1 MFLVEIAALSAATC
15 WAFGSIISVM
25 PVERL
30 GTIGFNRVRML
41 LVFAMLGGYVSIF
54 GGWETIHT
62 TQIAEILLSGLIGI
76 LLGDTALFATMNR
89 LGPRRTAILFSTNA
103 PMSTLLGWVFLG
115 EALSTT
121 ALFGTF
127 FVIAGVILAIVY
139 GKRRDQMH
147 KWEEVKGPLIIGV
160 GIGLLAALGQ
170 SVGSLIAKPIMVS
183 GADPFAVSAMRVG
196 ITALS
201 LVILSSAPVQA
212 FKLRNKLNTTIVAHI
227 ILSGFLGMCVGM
239 TLILY
244 ALAKGDVGI
253 VATLSATTP
262 VIMLPLMWIRTKER
276 PAIGAWI
283 GALIVVFG
291 TGLIF
296 LS

>member
-15 WAFGSIISVM
+15 WAVGSIVSVM

-30 GTIGFNRVRML
+30 GTIGFNRVRMII
-41 LVFAMLGGYVSIF
+41 VFAMLGSYVTIF
-54 GGWETIHT
+54 GGWETIQKD
-62 TQIAEILLSGLIGI
+62 QIAEIMLSGFIGI

-103 PMSTLLGWVFLG
+103 PMSTLLGWIFLG
-115 EALSTT
+115 EALPPL
-121 ALFGTF
+121 ALLGTIL
-127 FVIAGVILAIVY
+127 VIIGVILAIVY
-139 GKRRDQMH
+139 GKRRDQLH
-147 KWEEVKGPLIIGV
+147 KWEAVKGPLMVGV
-160 GIGLLAALGQ
+160 GIGLIAALGQ
-170 SVGSLIAKPIMVS
+170 SVGSLIAKPVMAS

-196 ITALS
+196 ITALG
-201 LVILSSAPVQA
+201 LIVLCSAPVQA
-212 FKLRNKLNTTIVAHI
+212 FKLKTKLDAQI
-227 ILSGFLGMCVGM
+227 ITHVVISGFLGMFVGM

-262 VIMLPLMWIRTKER
+262 VIMLPLMWLRTKER

-283 GALIVVFG
+283 GAIIVVIG

-296 LS
+296 MG

>member
-15 WAFGSIISVM
+15 WAVGSIVSVM

-41 LVFAMLGGYVSIF
+41 IVFAMLGSYVTIF
-54 GGWETIHT
+54 GGWETIQQD
-62 TQIAEILLSGLIGI
+62 QIAEIMLSGFIGI

-103 PMSTLLGWVFLG
+103 PMSTLLGWIFLD
-115 EALSTT
+115 EALPPM
-121 ALFGTF
+121 ALLGTIL
-127 FVIAGVILAIVY
+127 VIAGVILAIVY
-139 GKRRDQMH
+139 GKRRDQLH
-147 KWEEVKGPLIIGV
+147 KWEAIKGPLIIGV
-160 GIGLLAALGQ
+160 GIGLVAALGQ
-170 SVGSLIAKPIMVS
+170 SVGSLIAKPVMAS

-196 ITALS
+196 ITAIG
-201 LVILSSAPVQA
+201 LVILCSAPVQA
-212 FKLRNKLNTTIVAHI
+212 FKLKTKLDGQIIAHI
-227 ILSGFLGMCVGM
+227 VISGFLGMFVGM

-244 ALAKGDVGI
+244 ALSKGDVGI

-262 VIMLPLMWIRTKER
+262 VIMLPLMWFRTKER

-283 GALIVVFG
+283 GAMIVVIG

-296 LS
+296 MG

>member
-1 MFLVEIAALSAATC
+1 MYLVEIAALSAATC
-15 WAFGSIISVM
+15 WAIGGIVSVM

-41 LVFAMLGGYVSIF
+41 IVFAMLGTYVSIF
-54 GGWETIHT
+54 GGWETIQRD
-62 TQIAEILLSGLIGI
+62 QIAEILLSGLIGI

-103 PMSTLLGWVFLG
+103 PMSTLLGWIFLG
-115 EALSTT
+115 EALSPT
-121 ALFGTF
+121 ALVGTL
-127 FVIAGVILAIVY
+127 FVIGGVILAIVY

-147 KWEEVKGPLIIGV
+147 KWEEIKGPLIIGV

-170 SVGSLIAKPIMVS
+170 SVGSLIAKPVMAA

-196 ITALS
+196 ITALG
-201 LVILSSAPVQA
+201 LVILCSAPVQT
-212 FKLRNKLNTTIVAHI
+212 FKLRNKLNKTIIAHI
-227 ILSGFLGMCVGM
+227 VISGFLGMFLGM

-244 ALAKGDVGI
+244 ALGRGDVGI

-262 VIMLPLMWIRTKER
+262 VIMLPIMWIRTKER

-296 LS
+296 TG

>member
-15 WAFGSIISVM
+15 WAVGSIVSVM

-30 GTIGFNRVRML
+30 GTIGFNRVRMII
-41 LVFAMLGGYVSIF
+41 VFAMLGSYVTIF
-54 GGWETIHT
+54 GGWETIQKD
-62 TQIAEILLSGLIGI
+62 QIAEIMLSGFIGI

-103 PMSTLLGWVFLG
+103 PMSTLLGWIFLD
-115 EALSTT
+115 EALPPT
-121 ALFGTF
+121 ALLGTIL
-127 FVIAGVILAIVY
+127 VISGVILAIVY
-139 GKRRDQMH
+139 GKRRDQLH
-147 KWEEVKGPLIIGV
+147 KWEAIKGPLIVGV
-160 GIGLLAALGQ
+160 GIGLIAALGQ
-170 SVGSLIAKPIMVS
+170 SVGSLIAKPVMAS

-196 ITALS
+196 ITALG
-201 LVILSSAPVQA
+201 LVILCSAPVQA
-212 FKLRNKLNTTIVAHI
+212 FKLKTKLDSQIIAHI
-227 ILSGFLGMCVGM
+227 VISGFLGMFVGM

-262 VIMLPLMWIRTKER
+262 VIMLPMMWFRTKER

-283 GALIVVFG
+283 GAIIVVIG

-296 LS
+296 MG

>member
-1 MFLVEIAALSAATC
+1 MYLVEIAALSAATC
-15 WAFGSIISVM
+15 WAIGSIVSVM

-41 LVFAMLGGYVSIF
+41 IVFAMLGSYVSIF
-54 GGWETIHT
+54 GGWETIRQD
-62 TQIAEILLSGLIGI
+62 QIAEILLSGLIGI

-103 PMSTLLGWVFLG
+103 PMSTLLGWIFLG
-115 EALSTT
+115 EALSPT
-121 ALFGTF
+121 ALVGTL

-196 ITALS
+196 ITALG

-212 FKLRNKLNTTIVAHI
+212 FKLRNKLNTTIVTHI
-227 ILSGFLGMCVGM
+227 LISGFLGMCVGM

-262 VIMLPLMWIRTKER
+262 VIMLPFMWMRTKER

-283 GALIVVFG
+283 GALIVVVG

-296 LS
+296 LG

>member
-1 MFLVEIAALSAATC
+1 MFLVEIAALTAATC

-25 PVERL
+25 PVQRL
-30 GTIGFNRVRML
+30 GTIGFNRVRMIII
-41 LVFAMLGGYVSIF
+41 FAMLGTYVAIF
-54 GGWETIHT
+54 GGWETIQKD
-62 TQIAEILLSGLIGI
+62 QIAEILLSGVIGI

-103 PMSTLLGWVFLG
+103 PMSTLLGWIFLG
-115 EALSTT
+115 ETLTPT
-121 ALFGTF
+121 ALVGTLV
-127 FVIAGVILAIVY
+127 VIAGVILAIVY
-139 GKRRDQMH
+139 GKRRDQLH
-147 KWEEVKGPLIIGV
+147 NWEDIKGPLIVGV
-160 GIGLLAALGQ
+160 AIGLIAALGQ
-170 SVGSLIAKPIMVS
+170 SVGSLIAKPIMAS
-183 GADPFAVSAMRVG
+183 GADPFTVSAMRVG
-196 ITALS
+196 ITAVGLIVLS
-201 LVILSSAPVQA
+201 AAPVQA
-212 FKLRNKLNTTIVAHI
+212 FKLRTALNVKIVSAI
-227 ILSGFLGMCVGM
+227 VISGFLGMFVGM

-244 ALAKGDVGI
+244 ALANGDIGI

-296 LS
+296 LG

>member
-15 WAFGSIISVM
+15 WAVGSIVSVM

-41 LVFAMLGGYVSIF
+41 IVFAMLGSYVTIF
-54 GGWETIHT
+54 GGWETIQQD
-62 TQIAEILLSGLIGI
+62 QIAEIMLSGFIGI

-103 PMSTLLGWVFLG
+103 PMSTLLGWIFLD
-115 EALSTT
+115 EALPPM
-121 ALFGTF
+121 ALLGTIL
-127 FVIAGVILAIVY
+127 VIAGVILAIVY
-139 GKRRDQMH
+139 GKRRDQLH
-147 KWEEVKGPLIIGV
+147 KWEAIKGPLIIGV
-160 GIGLLAALGQ
+160 GIGLIAALGQ
-170 SVGSLIAKPIMVS
+170 SVGSLIAKPVMAS

-196 ITALS
+196 ITAIG
-201 LVILSSAPVQA
+201 LVILCSAPVQA
-212 FKLRNKLNTTIVAHI
+212 FKLKTKLDGQIIAHI
-227 ILSGFLGMCVGM
+227 VISGFLGMFVGM

-244 ALAKGDVGI
+244 ALSKGDVGI

-262 VIMLPLMWIRTKER
+262 VIMLPLMWFRTKER

-283 GALIVVFG
+283 GAMIVVIG

-296 LS
+296 MG